1 MKAMRIV
8 IHGRVQ
14 GVGFRWYVMRRAQEL
29 GLTGW
34 VRNHPH
40 GVVEAE
46 AVGDEAM
53 LERFVEAVRKGPGTP
68 ARVDHTAVQW
78 LDDAGAGASFEIVD

>member
-1 MKAMRIV
+1 MRIV

-14 GVGFRWYVMRRAQEL
+14 GVGFRWFVARRAQEL

-34 VRNHPH
+34 VRNRRD

-46 AVGDEAM
+46 VAGDEAA
-53 LERFVEAVRKGPGTP
+53 LERFEAAVRQGPGSP
-68 ARVDHTAVQW
+68 ARVDHTAVEW
-78 LDDAGAGASFEIVD
+78 LAEVHAGSGFEIVD